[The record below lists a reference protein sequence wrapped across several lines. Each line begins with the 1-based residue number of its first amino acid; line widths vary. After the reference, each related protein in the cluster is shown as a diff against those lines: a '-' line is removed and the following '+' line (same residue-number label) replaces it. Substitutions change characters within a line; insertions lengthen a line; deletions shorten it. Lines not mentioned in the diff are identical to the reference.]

1 MRNPRAPC
9 ARRER
14 TTSRAALLRAADTR
28 RTALGLAAVDAVPV
42 LAGHGPQ
49 AVALDMTRL
58 LARACAGTRLTRVRS
73 IAPRE
78 TLMDL
83 HAIDQTR
90 SREQR
95 RVDGVGRRRPTVLG
109 GRASR
114 SRTASSS
121 FCESSSELLNG
132 SAAPAPARV
141 VSASR
146 GAAGRGALNM
156 DRFLSCA
163 SKVSR
168 AAPEARAGAQ
178 FSTQVRALGRL
189 RRLV

>member
-78 TLMDL
+78 TLVDL

-95 RVDGVGRRRPTVLG
+95 RVDGVGRRRPTVLAVAEEQISITLLVAPTDVAVHVVPG
-109 GRASR
+109 L
-114 SRTASSS
+114 
-121 FCESSSELLNG
+121 ELLELVQ
-132 SAAPAPARV
+132 SQLRVALAAR
-141 VSASR
+141 SI
-146 GAAGRGALNM
+146 
-156 DRFLSCA
+156 
-163 SKVSR
+163 
-168 AAPEARAGAQ
+168 
-178 FSTQVRALGRL
+178 
-189 RRLV
+189 

>member
-1 MRNPRAPC
+1 MQALGANFLSSIRKLVSVYASSSPRGRRSVVRRTCGRLSPRGRGKERKRNPRAPC

-95 RVDGVGRRRPTVLG
+95 RVDGVGRRRPTVLAVA
-109 GRASR
+109 RR
-114 SRTASSS
+114 S
-121 FCESSSELLNG
+121 
-132 SAAPAPARV
+132 P
-141 VSASR
+141 
-146 GAAGRGALNM
+146 AAGRGARGPL
-156 DRFLSCA
+156 
-163 SKVSR
+163 
-168 AAPEARAGAQ
+168 
-178 FSTQVRALGRL
+178 L
-189 RRLV
+189 RRLCRPASHRS